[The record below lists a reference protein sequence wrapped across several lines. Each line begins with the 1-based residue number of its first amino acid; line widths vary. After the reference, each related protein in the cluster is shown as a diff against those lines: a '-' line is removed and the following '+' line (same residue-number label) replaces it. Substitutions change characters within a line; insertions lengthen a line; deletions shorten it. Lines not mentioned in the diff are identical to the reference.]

1 MTPGFRAL
9 IVSLPLALFV
19 AGCGW
24 SKVDEMK
31 DMKPTGSKFYQALY
45 SEYVKVG
52 DREAKEDDWSNA
64 VKFADRAI
72 KSASG
77 GPQYPEAIEAR
88 DLPKNTV
95 GDLLAARNRLT
106 AALIRNGRK
115 KAPKDA
121 AHAQV
126 MFDCWMEEQE
136 EDHQPKDIAKCRAA
150 FEKSLA
156 KVEKALK
163 KKKKKKKKRKA
174 KAKPAPKPAPK
185 PEKANFIVYFDFD
198 SAKVTA
204 KGRAVI
210 GQVLSWSKARGP
222 GEISVTGH
230 TDRAGANPYNWKLS
244 DRRAEA
250 VADALI
256 AGGLYVGVLIK
267 TGASGETAPAVATAD
282 GKREARNRRVEIN
295 LVQSAR

>member
-1 MTPGFRAL
+1 MTPGIRAL
-9 IVSLPLALFV
+9 IVSVPLALFV

-24 SKVDEMK
+24 SKVDTMK
-31 DMKPTGSKFYQALY
+31 DMKPTGSKFYKALY

-52 DREAKEDDWSNA
+52 DREAKEEDWNNA

-77 GPQYPEAIEAR
+77 GPLYPEAIEAR

-136 EDHQPKDIAKCRAA
+136 ENHQPKDIAKCRAA

-174 KAKPAPKPAPK
+174 KAMPAPKPAPK
-185 PEKANFIVYFDFD
+185 PEKASFIVYFDFD
-198 SAKVTA
+198 SAKITA

-210 GQVLSWSKARGP
+210 GQALSWSKARSP

-230 TDRAGANPYNWKLS
+230 TDRAGANSYNVKLS
-244 DRRAEA
+244 ERRAEA
-250 VADALI
+250 VAKALI
-256 AGGLYVGVLIK
+256 DGGLELGFLFK
-267 TGASGETAPAVATAD
+267 TGASGEEAPAVATAD
-282 GKREARNRRVEIN
+282 GKREARNRRVKIN

>member
-9 IVSLPLALFV
+9 IVSVPLALFV

-24 SKVDEMK
+24 GKIDTMK
-31 DMKPTGSKFYQALY
+31 DMKPTGSKFYKALY
-45 SEYVKVG
+45 SEYVKLG
-52 DREAKEDDWSNA
+52 DREAKEDDWGNA

-72 KSASG
+72 TSASG
-77 GPQYPEAIEAR
+77 GPVYPEAIEAR

-136 EDHQPKDIAKCRAA
+136 ENHQPKDIAECRAA

-156 KVEKALK
+156 KVEKSLKRK
-163 KKKKKKKKRKA
+163 KKPKAKAKA
-174 KAKPAPKPAPK
+174 KAKPAPKPAAK
-185 PEKANFIVYFDFD
+185 PEKASFIVYFDFD
-198 SAKVTA
+198 SAKITA
-204 KGRAVI
+204 KGRVVI
-210 GQVLSWSKARGP
+210 GQALSWSKARSP

-230 TDRAGANPYNWKLS
+230 TDRAGANAYNSKLS
-244 DRRAEA
+244 ERRAEA
-250 VADALI
+250 VAKALI
-256 AGGLYVGVLIK
+256 DGGLELGFLFK
-267 TGASGETAPAVATAD
+267 TGASGEEAPAMATAD

>member
-9 IVSLPLALFV
+9 IVSVPLMLSV

-24 SKVDEMK
+24 SKIDTMK
-31 DMKPTGSKFYQALY
+31 DMTPTGSKFYQALY

-52 DREAKEDDWSNA
+52 DREAKEDDWNNA

-72 KSASG
+72 KSAAG
-77 GPQYPEAIEAR
+77 GPVYPEAIEAR
-88 DLPKNTV
+88 DLPRNTV
-95 GDLLAARNRLT
+95 GDLLAGRNRLT
-106 AALIRNGRK
+106 AALIRSGRK

-136 EDHQPKDIAKCRAA
+136 ENHQPKDIAKCRAA

-163 KKKKKKKKRKA
+163 RKKKPKA
-174 KAKPAPKPAPK
+174 KAKAKAMPAPEPAPK
-185 PEKANFIVYFDFD
+185 PEKASFIVYFDFD
-198 SAKVTA
+198 SAKITA

-210 GQVLSWSKARGP
+210 GQALSWSQARVP
-222 GEISVTGH
+222 GEISVIGH
-230 TDRAGANPYNWKLS
+230 TDRAGANAYNSKLS
-244 DRRAEA
+244 ERRAEA
-250 VADALI
+250 VAKALI
-256 AGGLYVGVLIK
+256 DGGLALGFLFK
-267 TGASGETAPAVATAD
+267 TGASGEEAPAVATAD
-282 GKREARNRRVEIN
+282 GKREARNRRVKID
-295 LVQSAR
+295 LVQLAR

>member
-1 MTPGFRAL
+1 MTSGIRAL

-24 SKVDEMK
+24 SKVDTMK
-31 DMKPTGSKFYQALY
+31 DMKPTGRMFYQALY

-52 DREAKEDDWSNA
+52 DREAKEEDWNNA

-95 GDLLAARNRLT
+95 ADLLNARNRLT
-106 AALIRNGRK
+106 AALIRSGRK

-136 EDHQPKDIAKCRAA
+136 ENHQPKDIAKCRAA

-156 KVEKALK
+156 K
-163 KKKKKKKKRKA
+163 
-174 KAKPAPKPAPK
+174 
-185 PEKANFIVYFDFD
+185 
-198 SAKVTA
+198 
-204 KGRAVI
+204 GRVVI
-210 GQVLSWSKARGP
+210 GQALSWSKARSP
-222 GEISVTGH
+222 GEISVPGH
-230 TDRAGANPYNWKLS
+230 TDRAGTNAYNSKLS
-244 DRRAEA
+244 ERRAEA
-250 VADALI
+250 VAKALI
-256 AGGLYVGVLIK
+256 DGGLELGFLFK
-267 TGASGETAPAVATAD
+267 TGASGEEAPAVATAD

>member
-1 MTPGFRAL
+1 MTPRFRTL
-9 IVSLPLALFV
+9 IVSLPLMLFV

-24 SKVDEMK
+24 SKIDEMK
-31 DMKPTGSKFYQALY
+31 DLTPTGSKFYKALY
-45 SEYVKVG
+45 KGYVKIG
-52 DREAKEDDWSNA
+52 DREAKEDDWNNA
-64 VKFADRAI
+64 VKYADRAI

-95 GDLLAARNRLT
+95 GALQAARNRLT
-106 AALIRNGRK
+106 AALVRSGRK

-121 AHAQV
+121 AFAQI

-136 EDHQPKDIAKCRAA
+136 ENHQPKDIAKCRAA

-163 KKKKKKKKRKA
+163 KKKKKKKRKA
-174 KAKPAPKPAPK
+174 KAMPAPKPAPK
-185 PEKANFIVYFDFD
+185 PEKTSFIVYFDFD
-198 SAKVTA
+198 SAKITA

-210 GQVLSWSKARGP
+210 GQALGWGKARGP
-222 GEISVTGH
+222 GEIAVTGH
-230 TDRAGANPYNWKLS
+230 TDRAGANSYNAKLS
-244 DRRAEA
+244 ERRAEA

-256 AGGLYVGVLIK
+256 AGDLYVGVLIK
-267 TGASGETAPAVATAD
+267 TSASGETAPAVATAD
-282 GKREARNRRVEIN
+282 GKREARNRRVTIN
-295 LVQSAR
+295 LVLLPR

>member
-9 IVSLPLALFV
+9 IVSVPLMLFV
-19 AGCGW
+19 AGWGW
-24 SKVDEMK
+24 SKIDTMK
-31 DMKPTGSKFYQALY
+31 DMTPTGSKFYQALY

-52 DREAKEDDWSNA
+52 DREAKEDDWNNA
-64 VKFADRAI
+64 VKYADRAI

-88 DLPKNTV
+88 DLPRNTV
-95 GDLLAARNRLT
+95 GNLLAARNRLT

-136 EDHQPKDIAKCRAA
+136 ENHQPKDIAKCRAA

-163 KKKKKKKKRKA
+163 RKKKPKA
-174 KAKPAPKPAPK
+174 KAKAKAMPAPEPAPK
-185 PEKANFIVYFDFD
+185 PEKASFIVYFDFN
-198 SAKVTA
+198 SAKITA

-210 GQVLSWSKARGP
+210 GQALSWSQARVP
-222 GEISVTGH
+222 GEISVIGH
-230 TDRAGANPYNWKLS
+230 TDRAGANAYNSKLS
-244 DRRAEA
+244 ERRAEA
-250 VADALI
+250 VAKALI
-256 AGGLYVGVLIK
+256 DGGLALGFLFK
-267 TGASGETAPAVATAD
+267 TGASGEEAPAVATAD
-282 GKREARNRRVEIN
+282 GKREARNRRVKID
-295 LVQSAR
+295 LVQLAR

>member
-9 IVSLPLALFV
+9 IVSVPLMLFV

-24 SKVDEMK
+24 SKIDTMK
-31 DMKPTGSKFYQALY
+31 DMTPTGSKFYQALY

-52 DREAKEDDWSNA
+52 DREAKEDDWNNA

-77 GPQYPEAIEAR
+77 GPVYPEAIEAR
-88 DLPKNTV
+88 DLPRNTV
-95 GDLLAARNRLT
+95 GDLLAGRNRLT
-106 AALIRNGRK
+106 AALIRSGRK

-136 EDHQPKDIAKCRAA
+136 ENHQPKDIAKCRAA

-163 KKKKKKKKRKA
+163 RKKKPKA
-174 KAKPAPKPAPK
+174 KAKAKAMPAPEPAPK
-185 PEKANFIVYFDFD
+185 PEKASFIVYFDFD
-198 SAKVTA
+198 SAKITA

-210 GQVLSWSKARGP
+210 GQALSWSQARVP
-222 GEISVTGH
+222 GEISVIGH
-230 TDRAGANPYNWKLS
+230 TDRAGANAYNSKLS
-244 DRRAEA
+244 ERRAEE
-250 VADALI
+250 VAKALI
-256 AGGLYVGVLIK
+256 DGGLALGFLFK
-267 TGASGETAPAVATAD
+267 TGASGEEAPAVATAD
-282 GKREARNRRVEIN
+282 GKREARNRRVKID
-295 LVQSAR
+295 LVQLAR

>member
-1 MTPGFRAL
+1 MTHRIRTL
-9 IVSLPLALFV
+9 IVSVPLALFV

-24 SKVDEMK
+24 GKVDTMK
-31 DMKPTGSKFYQALY
+31 DMTPTGSKFYKALY

-52 DREAKEDDWSNA
+52 DREAKEDDWNNA

-77 GPQYPEAIEAR
+77 GPVYPEAIEAR

-95 GDLLAARNRLT
+95 GDLTHARNRLT
-106 AALIRNGRK
+106 AALIRSGRK

-136 EDHQPKDIAKCRAA
+136 ENHQPKDIAKCRAA

-156 KVEKALK
+156 KVQKALK

-174 KAKPAPKPAPK
+174 KAMPAPKPAPK

-198 SAKVTA
+198 GAKITA

-210 GQVLSWSKARGP
+210 GQALSWSKARGP

-230 TDRAGANPYNWKLS
+230 TDRAGANSYNAKLS
-244 DRRAEA
+244 ERRAEA

-256 AGGLYVGVLIK
+256 DGGVYVGLLFK

-282 GKREARNRRVEIN
+282 GKREARNRRVKIN

>member
-1 MTPGFRAL
+1 MTSGIRAL

-24 SKVDEMK
+24 SKVDTMK
-31 DMKPTGSKFYQALY
+31 DMKPTGSMFYKALY

-52 DREAKEDDWSNA
+52 DREAKEEDWNNA

-95 GDLLAARNRLT
+95 ADLLDARNRLT
-106 AALIRNGRK
+106 AALIRSGRK

-136 EDHQPKDIAKCRAA
+136 ENHQPKDIAKCRAA

-156 KVEKALK
+156 KVEKSLKRK
-163 KKKKKKKKRKA
+163 KKPEA
-174 KAKPAPKPAPK
+174 KAKPAPKPAAK
-185 PEKANFIVYFDFD
+185 PEKASFIVYFDFD
-198 SAKVTA
+198 SAKITA
-204 KGRAVI
+204 KGRVVI
-210 GQVLSWSKARGP
+210 GQALSWSKARSP

-230 TDRAGANPYNWKLS
+230 TDRTGTNAYNSKLS
-244 DRRAEA
+244 ERRAEA
-250 VADALI
+250 VAKALI
-256 AGGLYVGVLIK
+256 DGGLELGFLFK
-267 TGASGETAPAVATAD
+267 TGASGEEAPAVATAD

>member
-1 MTPGFRAL
+1 MTPRFRAL

-72 KSASG
+72 TSASG

-88 DLPKNTV
+88 DLPKKTV
-95 GDLLAARNRLT
+95 GNLLAARNRLT

-136 EDHQPKDIAKCRAA
+136 ENHQPKDIAKCRAA

-163 KKKKKKKKRKA
+163 RKKKKKKPKA
-174 KAKPAPKPAPK
+174 MAKPAPKPAPK
-185 PEKANFIVYFDFD
+185 PEKASFIVYFDFD
-198 SAKVTA
+198 SAKITA

-210 GQVLSWSKARGP
+210 GQALSWSKAKKP
-222 GEISVTGH
+222 GKISVTGH
-230 TDRAGANPYNWKLS
+230 TDRAGANAYNLKLS
-244 DRRAEA
+244 VRRAVA
-250 VADALI
+250 VADTMI
-256 AGGLYVGVLIK
+256 DSGLYVGLVIK
-267 TGASGETAPAVATAD
+267 IEASGEEAPAVVTVD
-282 GKREARNRRVEIN
+282 GKREPLNRRAEID
-295 LVQSAR
+295 LSQSPR

>member
-1 MTPGFRAL
+1 MTHRIRTL
-9 IVSLPLALFV
+9 IVSVPLALFV

-24 SKVDEMK
+24 SKIDTMK
-31 DMKPTGSKFYQALY
+31 DMKPTGSKFYKALY

-52 DREAKEDDWSNA
+52 DREAKEDDWNNA

-77 GPQYPEAIEAR
+77 GPVYPEAIEAR

-106 AALIRNGRK
+106 AALIRSGRK

-156 KVEKALK
+156 KVEKSLK

-174 KAKPAPKPAPK
+174 KAMPAPKPAPK
-185 PEKANFIVYFDFD
+185 PEKASFIVYFDFD
-198 SAKVTA
+198 GAKITA
-204 KGRAVI
+204 KGQAVI
-210 GQVLSWSKARGP
+210 GQALSWSKARGP

-230 TDRAGANPYNWKLS
+230 TDRAGANSYNSRLS
-244 DRRAEA
+244 ERRAEA

-256 AGGLYVGVLIK
+256 DGGVYVGLLFK

-282 GKREARNRRVEIN
+282 GKREARNRRVEIK
-295 LVQSAR
+295 LLQLPR

>member
-9 IVSLPLALFV
+9 IVSVPLALFV

-24 SKVDEMK
+24 SKIDTMK
-31 DMKPTGSKFYQALY
+31 DMTPTGSKFYQALY

-52 DREAKEDDWSNA
+52 DREAKEDDWNNA
-64 VKFADRAI
+64 VKYADRAI

-88 DLPKNTV
+88 DLPRNTV

-106 AALIRNGRK
+106 AALIRSGRK

-136 EDHQPKDIAKCRAA
+136 ENHQPKDIAKCRAA

-163 KKKKKKKKRKA
+163 RKKKPKA
-174 KAKPAPKPAPK
+174 KAKAMPAPEPAPK
-185 PEKANFIVYFDFD
+185 PEKASFIVYFDFD
-198 SAKVTA
+198 SAKITA

-210 GQVLSWSKARGP
+210 GQALSWSQARVP
-222 GEISVTGH
+222 GEISVIGH
-230 TDRAGANPYNWKLS
+230 TDRAGANAYNSKLS
-244 DRRAEA
+244 ERRAEE
-250 VADALI
+250 VAKALI
-256 AGGLYVGVLIK
+256 DGGLALGFLFK
-267 TGASGETAPAVATAD
+267 TGASGEEAPAVATAD
-282 GKREARNRRVEIN
+282 GKREARNRRVKID
-295 LVQSAR
+295 LVQLAR